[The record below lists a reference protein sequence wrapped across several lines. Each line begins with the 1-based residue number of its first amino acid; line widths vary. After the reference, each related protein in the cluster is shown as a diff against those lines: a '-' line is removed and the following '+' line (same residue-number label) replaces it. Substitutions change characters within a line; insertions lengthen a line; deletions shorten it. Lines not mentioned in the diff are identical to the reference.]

1 LTSCHNFFLL
11 GSLHDKYLVWSI
23 GSKLSNSATWCQFP
37 TMDTAAIS
45 QRTDFGQSNSIT
57 TMTGTNHFNAV
68 VQVDNKGKE
77 TWEVVAHGRESIVH
91 TAPLPI

>member
-1 LTSCHNFFLL
+1 MTSRRSFFLL

-37 TMDTAAIS
+37 TIDTLAAIP

-57 TMTGTNHFNAV
+57 TMTDTNHFNAV
-68 VQVDNKGKE
+68 VQVDNKGE
-77 TWEVVAHGRESIVH
+77 
-91 TAPLPI
+91 